1 MYKAYDLNPVP
12 DDELVGAL
20 NGLGA
25 ALVGTVMVLQP
36 FVEKTNEPYE
46 LIEETT
52 EIVLQATG
60 DESVAEDVTSGES
73 AKEEAG
79 TNDGSCEKEEKND
92 KEDTDEEKKSFD
104 PNEKPSSKVLADN
117 MEKAGQSRPPFKSAA
132 HHIVAGAAKV
142 AEEARKIL
150 KEFEISINDAVNG
163 VFLPIEKMY
172 QMRYIITQCILRNTT
187 IVLMIY

>member
-1 MYKAYDLNPVP
+1 MYKAYDSNPVP

-36 FVEKTNEPYE
+36 LVEKTNEPYE

-73 AKEEAG
+73 AKEEG
-79 TNDGSCEKEEKND
+79 TSDGGCEQEADENEESPHKIGEKGTQTTSTTTGKNGSTERVD
-92 KEDTDEEKKSFD
+92 VENPSPGQRPGNIHYHD
-104 PNEKPSSKVLADN
+104 PNNTKWYYEIGLNVLVDQLTKELAPPKVQKIVN
-117 MEKAGQSRPPFKSAA
+117 SEWFKKAVKKAL
-132 HHIVAGAAKV
+132 
-142 AEEARKIL
+142 KIL
-150 KEFEISINDAVNG
+150 GETLK
-163 VFLPIEKMY
+163 
-172 QMRYIITQCILRNTT
+172 
-187 IVLMIY
+187 